1 VKKHERAL
9 LKTPKLPGN
18 DALGLYQGYLTLLQP
33 AAIKEANQK
42 LKDRIRQLERE
53 LEAEKHKNQLV
64 LATCTNFINQEN
76 ELKQ

>member
-1 VKKHERAL
+1 MKKHERAL

-53 LEAEKHKNQLV
+53 LAEAFSRWESLE
-64 LATCTNFINQEN
+64 AGRS
-76 ELKQ
+76 